1 MRNFIPFLLLIISSL
16 SAFSQVQL
24 GFPGEDA
31 ASVGIYIKNL
41 STGKV
46 TASNDFKKAVVPASV
61 MKAITAASTLSTLES
76 DFRFDTNVYL
86 TGTVDNGVC
95 TGNLII
101 ESCAD
106 PTIDSEFF
114 EDDYSKF
121 ASEISNA
128 LHREGID
135 TIRGK
140 IVIHQSLSD
149 AGCVPQWEIDD
160 VAWAY
165 GAGLYGFN
173 FADNA
178 FRIWPLTG
186 KTFPHIPDLNIQV
199 KYAETSDLVRGIN
212 SNYLIAYGPR
222 TANNNWMMRSAMQNP
237 AKAYEHLLEKQL
249 ASVKIFLE
257 NNSVPETGER
267 QLLFTHHSPSLTE
280 ILRVMMVESH
290 NLYAEAMLRMLAP
303 GASRKKSIEKELNIW
318 RNRNIAPSYNKILDG
333 SGLARANRIQ
343 PAFLG
348 DVLEWMAKSP
358 HCKAYTSLFP
368 KVGEE
373 GTVKGL
379 LAKTPLKGK
388 LVLKSGSMNAVQCYA
403 GYKIDATGNPTH
415 VVVIMVNSFYC
426 DRATLRKSI
435 EKFLV
440 SQF

>member
-1 MRNFIPFLLLIISSL
+1 MRNFISFLFLIFSTL
-16 SAFSQVQL
+16 STLAQVQL
-24 GFPGEDA
+24 GFPGEES

-41 STGKV
+41 ATGKV
-46 TASNDFKKAVVPASV
+46 TASNDSKKAVVPASV
-61 MKAITAASTLSTLES
+61 MKAVTAASAMSILDN
-76 DFRFDTNVYL
+76 DFRFGTNVYI
-86 TGTVDNGVC
+86 TGSVNDGVC
-95 TGNLII
+95 TGDLII

-106 PTIDSEFF
+106 PTIDSEYF
-114 EDDYSKF
+114 EDEYSEF

-128 LHREGID
+128 LRREGID
-135 TIRGK
+135 SISGK
-140 IVIHQSLSD
+140 IIIQQSLTD
-149 AGCVPQWEIDD
+149 TGCVPQWEIDD

-186 KTFPHIPDLNIQV
+186 RTSPHIPDLNIQV
-199 KYAETSDLVRGIN
+199 KYADSSDLVRGIN
-212 SNYLIAYGPR
+212 SDYLIAYGPR

-237 AKAYEHLLEKQL
+237 AKAYVYLLEKKL
-249 ASVKIFLE
+249 ASVKISIG

-267 QLLFTHHSPSLTE
+267 NLLMIHHSPSLTE

-290 NLYAEAMLRMLAP
+290 NLYAEAMLRTLAP
-303 GASRKKSIEKELNIW
+303 GASRKKAIEKELNLW
-318 RNRNIAPSYNKILDG
+318 RNRNVAASYNKILDG

-348 DVLEWMAKSP
+348 GILEWMAKSP
-358 HCKAYTSLFP
+358 HSKVYTSLFP

-403 GYKIDATGNPTH
+403 GYKIDASGTPTH

-435 EKFLV
+435 ENFLV